1 MIQIFLSHNMH
12 DREWCEWLKARAEEL
27 IDVKVYMAEH
37 DVQPGENLKE
47 KITKAI
53 DASDAVV
60 ALITSNSVNATF
72 VNQEIGY
79 AISAKKLVLPL
90 VQPGISQD
98 ELAMLQGAEY
108 IAFDFERPHE
118 GHAQLTVAL
127 QKLVQQRAA
136 QQMLVRQEA
145 AKQAISEQ
153 RQQLAKEARQQ
164 QVEMGLLAVACL
176 AVVFLALDS

>member
-1 MIQIFLSHNMH
+1 MIQIFLCHNMH

-27 IDVKVYMAEH
+27 DVKVYMAEH
-37 DVQPGENLKE
+37 DVRPGENLKD

-53 DASDAVV
+53 DESNAVV
-60 ALITSNSVNATF
+60 ALITTNSVNTTF

-79 AISAKKLVLPL
+79 AISAKKLVIPL

-108 IAFDFERPHE
+108 ITFDFNRPHE
-118 GHAQLTVAL
+118 GHAQLTAAL
-127 QKLVQQRAA
+127 QKLVQQQATK
-136 QQMLVRQEA
+136 QV
-145 AKQAISEQ
+145 AKEQ
-153 RQQLAKEARQQ
+153 RDMA
-164 QVEMGLLAVACL
+164 LLALACL